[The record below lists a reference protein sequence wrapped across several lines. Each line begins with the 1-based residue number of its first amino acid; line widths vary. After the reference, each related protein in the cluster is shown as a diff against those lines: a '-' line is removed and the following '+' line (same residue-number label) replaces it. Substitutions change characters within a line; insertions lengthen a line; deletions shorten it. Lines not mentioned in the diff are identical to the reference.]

1 MALSAADKARLHQL
15 FLEGAVPYADLV
27 AESGLNRLDF
37 QKFVKN
43 EKWGKWH
50 NKAVKSP
57 KAKARPGAATTGND
71 NADVTVA
78 QDSGTGAV
86 AAPAKAKLRAPKG
99 GAKRG
104 VQKRK
109 LTPKPTGLL
118 KLVYGTIE
126 KELGKLER
134 QDGLESQDRERASR
148 ALSQIMNSLEKAVE
162 MQREIAKDEAR
173 GGEKKDKDVLK
184 DAEAK
189 RKELAERIAR
199 FRADRAL

>member
-1 MALSAADKARLHQL
+1 MALSVAEKARVERLY
-15 FLEGAVPYADLV
+15 FEGVVPYDALV
-27 AESGLNRLDF
+27 AESGLNRFEF
-37 QKFVKN
+37 QKLVKN
-43 EKWGKWH
+43 EKWGKWR
-50 NKAVKSP
+50 KAAENP
-57 KAKARPGAATTGND
+57 KAKAGPETAVTGND
-71 NADVTVA
+71 NAAGPVPA
-78 QDSGTGAV
+78 GAG
-86 AAPAKAKLRAPKG
+86 AEAKTKPQARG
-99 GAKRG
+99 SSAKR
-104 VQKRK
+104 KRGTK
-109 LTPKPTGLL
+109 KRVLTPKPTGLL

-162 MQREIAKDEAR
+162 MQREITKDEAR

-199 FRADRAL
+199 FRASRAL